1 MFIIEIWQ
9 TQTYLKDWEGVF
21 REDSDP
27 SPQSFPMVPASK
39 DLLTY
44 LDPPVHS
51 QEPNLS
57 SSSSQ
62 VTPLLGKGT
71 VFFVVNQIQKELLVN
86 LHRSRISFPFIAVL
100 KITFSQ
106 FLILT
111 MKGFTGQLN
120 DDLFL
125 FSMKVGSTCN

>member
-1 MFIIEIWQ
+1 
-9 TQTYLKDWEGVF
+9 
-21 REDSDP
+21 
-27 SPQSFPMVPASK
+27 MVPASK

-71 VFFVVNQIQKELLVN
+71 VFLFVVNQIQKELLVN

-100 KITFSQ
+100 KITF
-106 FLILT
+106 
-111 MKGFTGQLN
+111 FTFT
-120 DDLFL
+120 LFL